1 MGKTNLSALEALD
14 NLSMENLLGD
24 TSLANESIKGKPLEI
39 PLDDITEDPEQPRK
53 SFDEDSLKEL
63 AASIS
68 SLGVLMPIAVR
79 PRSDGQPGYMIIAG
93 ARRYRASRLAGLQS
107 IPAFI
112 QDATDNNRYVQMAE
126 NIHRDNLGLLEIAS
140 FIADELAQGKKQT
153 EIARQLSKDKSYVSR
168 FVALAAAP
176 DWVKNL
182 VFTGRCNDIRVLASI
197 IKRAEK
203 ESDLES
209 RLADVSEITKV
220 TLSTLDTADAPS
232 VPVVSQIKQ
241 ETPAIP
247 AIPEP
252 ESVSGQDQQ
261 ERDDGATGNQTP
273 FAEKEPLA
281 DTPTE
286 EYEEAK
292 GPREQSPSFGL
303 AVYVAGRKGYVQNKK
318 FKIYFE
324 DADEMAEVSVEDV
337 SFTF

>member
-1 MGKTNLSALEALD
+1 MGKADLSALEALD
-14 NLSMENLLGD
+14 NLSMESLLGD
-24 TSLANESIKGKPLEI
+24 TSSANESIKGKPLEI

-107 IPAFI
+107 IPAFV

-176 DWVKNL
+176 DWIKNL

-197 IKRAEK
+197 IKRSEK

-209 RLADVSEITKV
+209 KFADVPEITKA
-220 TLSTLDTADAPS
+220 TLSTLDTAAAEPPAAPQVEQQS
-232 VPVVSQIKQ
+232 
-241 ETPAIP
+241 PATSAMP
-247 AIPEP
+247 YTMPEDFAQDTGAEQGSREP
-252 ESVSGQDQQ
+252 EQPEAVIL
-261 ERDDGATGNQTP
+261 
-273 FAEKEPLA
+273 AEVPAEDYKEPKA
-281 DTPTE
+281 P
-286 EYEEAK
+286 K
-292 GPREQSPSFGL
+292 EQSPSFDL